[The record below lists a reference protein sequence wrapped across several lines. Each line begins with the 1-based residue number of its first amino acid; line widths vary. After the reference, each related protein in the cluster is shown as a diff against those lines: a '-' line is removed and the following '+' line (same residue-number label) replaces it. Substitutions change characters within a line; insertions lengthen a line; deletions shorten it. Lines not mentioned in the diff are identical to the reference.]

1 MRCAPRPVLPRRNME
16 TERERDTAPRFPSPH
31 LAFRAQCKPAH
42 PAISRASRDAHS
54 ARVSALAEPPP
65 QSSSAKRSSLRTG
78 PSADRAETA
87 WPARRRF
94 FLFWGTRAVMV
105 VDVIDAA
112 RSALCGG
119 RRGGPSGR
127 CGVVAAAGAAPGER
141 GAHGPCMYHAC
152 WPGEGVAAAGS
163 APAMAMRAG
172 GLINVARASSRPKSA
187 TACSTSRGTLDSAWW
202 PACLAARAAAGDGVE
217 SRAREG
223 LLHAATDA
231 ASPAAAAVGV
241 AAGDAAGRFDALG
254 RGVSLHAR
262 DCRDADGRGESG
274 GRRTSSS
281 GGGAGAE
288 TALEATG
295 SWSALGWGP
304 VGSAAGGPAPARS
317 WEMCEGTLVNSK
329 ALAASG
335 SRVFAPSPPAA
346 SKREAVWELAA

>member
-16 TERERDTAPRFPSPH
+16 TERERDATPRFPSPH

-187 TACSTSRGTLDSAWW
+187 TAWEGTHI
-202 PACLAARAAAGDGVE
+202 RHN
-217 SRAREG
+217 R
-223 LLHAATDA
+223 
-231 ASPAAAAVGV
+231 
-241 AAGDAAGRFDALG
+241 
-254 RGVSLHAR
+254 
-262 DCRDADGRGESG
+262 G
-274 GRRTSSS
+274 GRREMLKS
-281 GGGAGAE
+281 GGVIISVIYHDSKRSLATPAAPPEGRSTARGGRRVWQQGPLPE
-288 TALEATG
+288 TA
-295 SWSALGWGP
+295 
-304 VGSAAGGPAPARS
+304 
-317 WEMCEGTLVNSK
+317 
-329 ALAASG
+329 
-335 SRVFAPSPPAA
+335 SRVVRGRGSSMQQPTPRHQPPPPSA
-346 SKREAVWELAA
+346 

>member
-1 MRCAPRPVLPRRNME
+1 MRTLHERQCA
-16 TERERDTAPRFPSPH
+16 
-31 LAFRAQCKPAH
+31 
-42 PAISRASRDAHS
+42 
-54 ARVSALAEPPP
+54 ALAEPPP
-65 QSSSAKRSSLRTG
+65 QSPSAKRSSLRTG

-87 WPARRRF
+87 WPARRL

-119 RRGGPSGR
+119 DRGGPSGR

-152 WPGEGVAAAGS
+152 CPGEGVAAVGS
-163 APAMAMRAG
+163 APANEARAG

-223 LLHAATDA
+223 FLHAATDA

-254 RGVSLHAR
+254 RGVSSHAR
-262 DCRDADGRGESG
+262 NCRDADGRGESG
-274 GRRTSSS
+274 NWRTSSS

-317 WEMCEGTLVNSK
+317 WERCEGRATLVNSK
-329 ALAASG
+329 ALVASG
-335 SRVFAPSPPAA
+335 SRAFAPSPPAA